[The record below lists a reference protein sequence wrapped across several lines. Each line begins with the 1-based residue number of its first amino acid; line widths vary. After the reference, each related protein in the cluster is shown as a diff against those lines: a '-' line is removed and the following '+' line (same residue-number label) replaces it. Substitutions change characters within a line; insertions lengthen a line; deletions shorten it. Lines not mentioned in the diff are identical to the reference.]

1 MEDKDKLIEA
11 LTGFAKDVDQLN
23 KRMLICAT
31 IIISVITIT
40 SWISVAFVAYT
51 YFTAD
56 YGYPTVETTDS
67 TNTTN
72 TIGGA

>member
-1 MEDKDKLIEA
+1 MDDRDKLINSLE
-11 LTGFAKDVDQLN
+11 GFVKDVDRLN

-31 IIISVITIT
+31 IIITV
-40 SWISVAFVAYT
+40 ISVAAWIATAFVAYT

-56 YGYPTVETTDS
+56 YYYPTIETTDS

-72 TIGGA
+72 EIGGE